1 QIPLVAGQGI
11 DYSHRTL
18 AATDANL
25 ALTHE
30 TFKNDALIFAP
41 LGKTTFNLLSDETK
55 HGVSVTMED
64 APYLGVWSPY
74 PKTGD
79 FVCIE
84 PWWGIADTIGTTGDL
99 TKKLGINR
107 LEPGTAFEKG
117 YTISI
122 F

>member
-1 QIPLVAGQGI
+1 
-11 DYSHRTL
+11 
-18 AATDANL
+18 
-25 ALTHE
+25 
-30 TFKNDALIFAP
+30 
-41 LGKTTFNLLSDETK
+41 
-55 HGVSVTMED
+55 MED
-64 APYLGVWSPY
+64 APYLRVWSPY